1 MSSKMIALRILD
13 TIIMV
18 FLAILALS
26 MAGLPLG
33 WLPRLFHMS
42 LREFQGSSIFIVS
55 AAMWLMH
62 AIATSDSAP

>member
-1 MSSKMIALRILD
+1 MTSKIVALRILD
-13 TIIMV
+13 TIVVV

-26 MAGLPLG
+26 MAGLPLE
-33 WLPRLFHMS
+33 WLLRLFHMS
-42 LREFQGSSIFIVS
+42 LREFHGFSIFIVS